1 MKKIF
6 NYFFILISTVLL
18 GQNKSTLVFKESI
31 YTVEIKIE
39 NGINSLDLDKEN
51 KIQIVTKNIDP
62 VNLSCIGQNLKRSKI
77 SNDKNATNWTI
88 KPSKEGVKEGV
99 YTLMITFRGKK
110 GKLFQHQFLIPV
122 K

>member
-1 MKKIF
+1 MKKYIICL
-6 NYFFILISTVLL
+6 FILFSSVLL
-18 GQNKSTLVFKESI
+18 AQNKNTLVFKESI

-88 KPSKEGVKEGV
+88 KPSKEGLKEGI
-99 YTLMITFRGKK
+99 YSLMITFRGKK
-110 GKLFQHQFLIPV
+110 GKLFHHEFLIPV

>member
-6 NYFFILISTVLL
+6 IYFFILISTALFA
-18 GQNKSTLVFKESI
+18 QDKSNLVFKESI
-31 YTVEIKIE
+31 YSLEIKIE
-39 NGINSLDLDKEN
+39 NGKDFLSQDKEN

-62 VNLSCIGQNLKRSKI
+62 VNMSCIGQNLKRDKL
-77 SNDKNATNWTI
+77 SNDKNITNWTLTI
-88 KPSKEGVKEGV
+88 NKEALKDNK
-99 YTLMITFRGKK
+99 YLLTIAFRGKK

>member
-6 NYFFILISTVLL
+6 IYFFILISTALFA
-18 GQNKSTLVFKESI
+18 QDKSNLVFKESI
-31 YTVEIKIE
+31 YSLEIKIE
-39 NGINSLDLDKEN
+39 NGKDFLSQDKEN

-77 SNDKNATNWTI
+77 SNDKNTTNWTI
-88 KPSKEGVKEGV
+88 KPSKEGLKEGV
-99 YTLMITFRGKK
+99 YSLMITFRGKK

>member
-6 NYFFILISTVLL
+6 ICFFILLSTAFFA
-18 GQNKSTLVFKESI
+18 QDKSNLVFKESI
-31 YTVEIKIE
+31 YIVEIKTE
-39 NGINSLDLDKEN
+39 NGKNFLDLDKEN

-62 VNLSCIGQNLKRSKI
+62 VNLSCIGQNLKRNKL

-88 KPSKEGVKEGV
+88 KPSKEGLKEGV
-99 YTLMITFRGKK
+99 YSLMITFRGKK
-110 GKLFQHQFLIPV
+110 GKLFHHEFLIPV